1 VYVKSRAS
9 RGLNSGTWMHPLL
22 FIDFAMWINPEFKYD
37 VLKFVYDQ
45 LIQYR
50 NEAGDTYRE
59 MATSIASISKKSEIA
74 ENITS
79 VARALNHIVYGTHER
94 EIRNKKAE
102 EETMRELVKL
112 QIKVSELI
120 KEGFIKTYEQLI
132 NYLRK
137 IWVTKYQPKEL
148 IA

>member
-1 VYVKSRAS
+1 MRLPVRDAV
-9 RGLNSGTWMHPLL
+9 
-22 FIDFAMWINPEFKYD
+22 F
-37 VLKFVYDQ
+37 
-45 LIQYR
+45 
-50 NEAGDTYRE
+50 
-59 MATSIASISKKSEIA
+59 SITA
-74 ENITS
+74 
-79 VARALNHIVYGTHER
+79 NHIVYGTHER